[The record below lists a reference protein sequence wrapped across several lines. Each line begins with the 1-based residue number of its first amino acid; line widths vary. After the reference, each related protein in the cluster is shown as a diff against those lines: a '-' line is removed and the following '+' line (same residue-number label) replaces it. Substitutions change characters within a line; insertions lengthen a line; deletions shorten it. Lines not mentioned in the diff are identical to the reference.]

1 MTSTHRPY
9 HQKLKWNIPV
19 YITHKLQRLKL
30 DRKLQKL
37 KWKMPVYITHKFS
50 ALKKKSIHDI
60 LQFTIYLI
68 FNKNWILLIYLI
80 ILITYIT
87 LHFFCSFL
95 WWFNMIY
102 LDNFGCNYRIYTE
115 VIHLNYSFEW
125 TYAMYNLG
133 YISGYLITSHMCNT
147 FKMVYT

>member
-1 MTSTHRPY
+1 
-9 HQKLKWNIPV
+9 
-19 YITHKLQRLKL
+19 
-30 DRKLQKL
+30 
-37 KWKMPVYITHKFS
+37 
-50 ALKKKSIHDI
+50 
-60 LQFTIYLI
+60 
-68 FNKNWILLIYLI
+68 
-80 ILITYIT
+80 
-87 LHFFCSFL
+87 
-95 WWFNMIY
+95 MIY